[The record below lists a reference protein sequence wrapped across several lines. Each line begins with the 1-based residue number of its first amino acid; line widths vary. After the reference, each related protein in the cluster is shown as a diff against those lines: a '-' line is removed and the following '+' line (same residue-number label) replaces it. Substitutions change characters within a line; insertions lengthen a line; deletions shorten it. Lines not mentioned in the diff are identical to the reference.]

1 MSNSNNTSVVTVTL
15 QTGGIAGETYCGYV
29 TYQVQKPIFVRSGI
43 IELRLETT
51 GIKINSTPNL
61 LPGNLNVEGFTT
73 RSGSGT
79 YDVISSYQ
87 LIGTFEIP
95 GLLHSMS
102 LELPPGTYEFPFSFI
117 LPHDLPPASYFGP
130 KGLRA
135 RYVVD
140 AILYT
145 SEGPVQ
151 SRYVSCPVIFNL
163 GGVPLS
169 LPKTVSLV
177 LKTTHIT
184 VSLPK
189 QCFALGET
197 ITLNCSIKNLA
208 GGKND
213 ELLVEL
219 ISYYSFFFGGFSN
232 SILSYCV
239 KSIDEPFQQQISF
252 VIPMTTSPSF
262 NNQSYSYSHYIRIT
276 NKSVNTSGHVEGEY
290 IPITIFAPK
299 PMSSQLIEE
308 NQASNVE
315 KILVSPLDNLK
326 PPRFPE
332 RCVNGFE
339 KIRLEDGKVVYV
351 DHFKRLVYE
360 NENGTP
366 SQVPYPCYES
376 ELLPPGLTF
385 GYYKNQRYIVDFCNK
400 QTFFE
405 FQRPIPCVSQAS
417 VNDCSNPVV
426 SIHVIETIGM
436 KTKKGKSPKTLL
448 CAVIDNNGKLL
459 KSKESKG
466 VDQTYPKSSF
476 ILNPGIERRNVVIY
490 FFEKKA
496 LKKDTIIGSVSFDLT
511 KIKFGSHFDGW
522 FDLKGS
528 PFGNEYVCG
537 RAHILFGY
545 DRSEHNINGQ
555 WIHLNDF
562 CSEILVPYYPNDDAM
577 KKIIDQQN
585 ELRSKKGVSPIYDT
599 SKGCVIPI
607 KYADF

>member
-1 MSNSNNTSVVTVTL
+1 MSSSNNTSIVTVTL

-29 TYQVQKPIFVRSGI
+29 KYQVKKPTFVRSGV

-51 GIKINSTPNL
+51 GLKIISTPNL
-61 LPGNLNVEGFTT
+61 QPGNLDVEGFTT
-73 RSGSGT
+73 RTGAGK

-87 LIGTFEIP
+87 IVGTFEIP

-102 LELPPGTYEFPFSFI
+102 LELPPGIYEFPFSFI
-117 LPHDLPPASYFGP
+117 PPPDLPPASYFGP

-135 RYVVD
+135 RYVID

-151 SRYVSCPVIFNL
+151 SSYVSCPVIFNL
-163 GGVPLS
+163 GGVPQS
-169 LPKTVSLV
+169 LPKTVSFV
-177 LKTTHIT
+177 LKTTEIT

-219 ISYYSFFFGGFSN
+219 VSHYSFFFGGFSN

-252 VIPMTTSPSF
+252 VIPMTISPSF
-262 NNQSYSYSHYIRIT
+262 NNQSYSYSHYIRII
-276 NKSVNTSGHVEGEY
+276 NKFINPVDRIEGEY
-290 IPITIFAPK
+290 IPITIVAPK

-308 NQASNVE
+308 NQASNIE
-315 KILVSPLDNLK
+315 KILTSSLDNLK
-326 PPRFPE
+326 APRFPD

-339 KIRLEDGKVVYV
+339 KIRLEDGKIVYV
-351 DHFKRLVYE
+351 DHVKRLVYE

-366 SQVPYPCYES
+366 SQILYPYYES

-405 FQRPIPCVSQAS
+405 SQRPIQCVNQAS
-417 VNDCSNPVV
+417 ISDCSNPFV
-426 SIHVIETIGM
+426 SIHVLETTGM
-436 KTKKGKSPKTLL
+436 KTKDGKNPSTLL
-448 CAVIDNNGKLL
+448 CGVIDNNGKLL
-459 KSKESKG
+459 KSKESKD
-466 VDQTYPKSSF
+466 VDQKYSNSSF
-476 ILNPGIERRNVVIY
+476 IINPGVERRNVVIY
-490 FFEKKA
+490 FFEKKP

-522 FDLKGS
+522 FDLRGS
-528 PFGNEYVCG
+528 PYGNEYVCG

-545 DRSEHNINGQ
+545 DRTERNINDQ
-555 WIHLNDF
+555 WVHLNDF
-562 CSEILVPYYPNDDAM
+562 CSEILAPYYPNDDTM
-577 KKIIDQQN
+577 KKMVEQQN
-585 ELRSKKGVSPIYDT
+585 EFRSKKGVSPIYDT
-599 SKGCVIPI
+599 SKGCVIPV
-607 KYADF
+607 KYVDF